1 MGHGRSRLHLGSPAS
16 QPLHSHPGPE
26 KFTFRLY
33 ICLRSGRYGTVV
45 LVPMKMRSI
54 LLLSTMALAAAAA
67 AVPVT
72 YTMSSTTSGVFN
84 DIAYTDALVTFTLT
98 ADTDDLTSL
107 DAQAYGYLAPS
118 DYYTLQGSAS
128 VTVEG
133 VGSGTFLQPV
143 IIQAYDLYTEYF
155 TQHSVGFSTLAGQ
168 GVMFY
173 DDDQFDNYDLTV
185 TNAPITGFAQ
195 TNNSSFYDTTF
206 GAFNIT
212 DPDGLTTFS
221 SVVETQAVPEPA
233 SMAALGLGGLA
244 LLRRRRKS
252 A

>member
-1 MGHGRSRLHLGSPAS
+1 MSIR
-16 QPLHSHPGPE
+16 PL
-26 KFTFRLY
+26 
-33 ICLRSGRYGTVV
+33 
-45 LVPMKMRSI
+45 
-54 LLLSTMALAAAAA
+54 LLLSAMALATAAS

-98 ADTDDLTSL
+98 ADTDNLVGLTDLEP
-107 DAQAYGYLAPS
+107 YGFLSGS
-118 DYYTLQGSAS
+118 DYYTLEGSAS

-133 VGSGTFLQPV
+133 VGSGTFLEAV
-143 IIQAYDLYTEYF
+143 SIHSYDFYTPYY

-173 DDDQFDNYDLTV
+173 DDDQFANYDLTV

-195 TNNSSFYDTTF
+195 TNNSSYYATTF
-206 GAFNIT
+206 GSFNIT
-212 DPDGLTTFS
+212 DPEGLTTFS